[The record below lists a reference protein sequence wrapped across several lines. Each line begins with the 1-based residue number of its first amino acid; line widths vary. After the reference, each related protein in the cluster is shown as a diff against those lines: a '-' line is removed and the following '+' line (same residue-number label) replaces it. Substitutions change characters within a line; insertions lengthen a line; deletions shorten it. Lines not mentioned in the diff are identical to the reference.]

1 INLTYNLP
9 KINRGINN
17 IQLFA
22 NAANLGIIWRA
33 NRRGLDPD
41 NPEAIPL
48 QKNYSLGLRAS
59 F

>member
-1 INLTYNLP
+1 LP
-9 KINRGINN
+9 KISSGINN